1 MASLQPVTYD
11 LWIPLLAKLTC
22 CLWAAVRWGLN
33 SCSGA
38 GKQAPEQAV
47 LQGTLCP
54 EFQLLWQ
61 PLDPSWLLL
70 KAMIMNIVSTS
81 WFLFFFNTE
90 IFTTH
95 LFHNHMEIIWSTKMS
110 RGSYMIFIFCK
121 ILFLCW
127 SNNYFK

>member
-33 SCSGA
+33 SCSGV

-95 LFHNHMEIIWSTKMS
+95 LFHNHIYGNNLEHQDVKRIIHDI
-110 RGSYMIFIFCK
+110 Y
-121 ILFLCW
+121 FLQ
-127 SNNYFK
+127 NTVFVLIK